1 MVTRKKNKLRRS
13 KQKKSKQRRSK
24 QKKSK
29 QRRSKQKKSKQR
41 RSKQKKSKQ
50 RRSKQKKSKRRRSKQ
65 KKIKGGVRFSG
76 QTSICADNGGSNIR
90 SQGLK
95 VSPSEL
101 VNKPNS
107 FIINDDKKIK
117 SIDDNKLHKVC
128 SRAEIRYGINSKDCK
143 KICPD
148 PDHYLAYNN
157 DQIDSRKF
165 CCYTE
170 DKNTHPHVTDIIKNF
185 TITPKIKKKKKT
197 ADTKKIHTLFNDME
211 DHGELSSYNTEDIE
225 RFKTNYTLNTYTLTD
240 TNIKLFIH
248 DTIKEIKEDRIQR
261 EDAKKKRDE
270 AGEDEGEEDLGI
282 FGVLGGDDAW

>member
-1 MVTRKKNKLRRS
+1 MYKR
-13 KQKKSKQRRSK
+13 Q
-24 QKKSK
+24 
-29 QRRSKQKKSKQR
+29 
-41 RSKQKKSKQ
+41 KQ

-143 KICPD
+143 KMSSHIDFIDNVYENVRAPLNFVCNSI
-148 PDHYLAYNN
+148 NN
-157 DQIDSRKF
+157 KQIS
-165 CCYTE
+165 
-170 DKNTHPHVTDIIKNF
+170 DKI
-185 TITPKIKKKKKT
+185 
-197 ADTKKIHTLFNDME
+197 
-211 DHGELSSYNTEDIE
+211 
-225 RFKTNYTLNTYTLTD
+225 
-240 TNIKLFIH
+240 
-248 DTIKEIKEDRIQR
+248 
-261 EDAKKKRDE
+261 
-270 AGEDEGEEDLGI
+270 
-282 FGVLGGDDAW
+282 

>member
-1 MVTRKKNKLRRS
+1 
-13 KQKKSKQRRSK
+13 
-24 QKKSK
+24 
-29 QRRSKQKKSKQR
+29 
-41 RSKQKKSKQ
+41 
-50 RRSKQKKSKRRRSKQ
+50 
-65 KKIKGGVRFSG
+65 G

-197 ADTKKIHTLFNDME
+197 ADTKKIHTLFNDM
-211 DHGELSSYNTEDIE
+211 DDDGELSQYNTEDIE
-225 RFKTNYTLNTYTLTD
+225 RFKTNYTLNTYTLTSQQKSD

-248 DTIKEIKEDRIQR
+248 DTIKEIKKDR
-261 EDAKKKRDE
+261 
-270 AGEDEGEEDLGI
+270 
-282 FGVLGGDDAW
+282 